1 MLKNSV
7 VKIIRFRDN
16 HTHDTLNKN
25 CEYGGIKPFL
35 VYTENFIVVN
45 LLPNQIGMN
54 FLYLILF
61 STIFAGHNL
70 HPVHVS
76 VANLEWVQ
84 GESKFTVSFKL
95 FKDDFQYII
104 NSTYDTSIDL
114 FANDAEQQAMEVS
127 EEIGE
132 YVSKHFMLTV
142 KDNPLLV
149 SKPDNVK
156 INDDSIWIY
165 FSLSYEGKD
174 IPAMATIKNSLM
186 MDLFN
191 DQTNLLILTTPK
203 GVRGFRFNT
212 KNKSTTV
219 KF

>member
-1 MLKNSV
+1 
-7 VKIIRFRDN
+7 
-16 HTHDTLNKN
+16 
-25 CEYGGIKPFL
+25 L